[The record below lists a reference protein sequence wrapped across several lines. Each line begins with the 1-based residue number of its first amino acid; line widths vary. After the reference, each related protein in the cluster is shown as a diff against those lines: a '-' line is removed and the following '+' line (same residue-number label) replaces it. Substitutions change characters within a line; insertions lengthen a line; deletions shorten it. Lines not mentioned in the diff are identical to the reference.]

1 MEGSHS
7 GLVRSLGK
15 RVRLHGLQEFES
27 LTLRLLFVIS
37 FLLIIPNFLVV
48 KFEGKYLFLL

>member
-1 MEGSHS
+1 
-7 GLVRSLGK
+7 
-15 RVRLHGLQEFES
+15 
-27 LTLRLLFVIS
+27 LFVIS